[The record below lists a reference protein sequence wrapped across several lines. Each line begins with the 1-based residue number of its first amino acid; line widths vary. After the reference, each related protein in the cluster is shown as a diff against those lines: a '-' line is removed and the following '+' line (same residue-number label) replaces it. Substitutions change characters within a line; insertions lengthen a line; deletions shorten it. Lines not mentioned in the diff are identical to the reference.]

1 MNPVRLLSVL
11 SFVTLISALPGCA
24 SADAGQGG
32 EADPSAESALGANT
46 GSRAQASDDA
56 IKTKLT
62 NLLQGVTF
70 MSEADYPYTVVEA
83 DGGGAKRLSLK
94 VLRTKL
100 KGVVKV
106 STSSS
111 RDIAKADCRA
121 EKIALSDTIA
131 DASSTD
137 PEEHDAKQAGLAV
150 KYMTEQLKGVVG
162 YTFGTNASGD
172 QDQFGAVIYVYVGI
186 SRTSGKLIAILTEAV
201 YT

>member
-1 MNPVRLLSVL
+1 MKPFRLLSVL
-11 SFVTLISALPGCA
+11 SFVTLVSALPGCA
-24 SADAGQGG
+24 GQEG
-32 EADPSAESALGANT
+32 EVDPSEESALGANA

-56 IKTKLT
+56 IKAKLT
-62 NLLQGVTF
+62 NVLQGVTF
-70 MSEADYPYTVVEA
+70 MSEADYPYTVIEA
-83 DGGGAKRLSLK
+83 DSGGAKRLSLK

-100 KGVVKV
+100 KEVVKAT
-106 STSSS
+106 TSSN
-111 RDIAKADCRA
+111 RDISKADCRG

-137 PEEHDAKQAGLAV
+137 PEERNAKQAGLAV

-172 QDQFGAVIYVYVGI
+172 QDEFGPVIYVYVGI
-186 SRTSGKLIAILTEAV
+186 SRTSGKLIAVLTEAV